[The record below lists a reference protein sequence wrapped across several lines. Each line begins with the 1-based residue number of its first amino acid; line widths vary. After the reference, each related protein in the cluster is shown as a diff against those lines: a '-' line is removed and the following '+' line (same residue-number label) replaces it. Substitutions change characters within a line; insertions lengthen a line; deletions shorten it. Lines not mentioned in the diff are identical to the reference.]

1 MRILLVAFVLT
12 LSACASRPTCAPLP
26 EMGKNE
32 ALKDYT
38 VKVIN
43 LYNLCAKR

>member
-1 MRILLVAFVLT
+1 MRILSVVLLLA
-12 LSACASRPTCAPLP
+12 LSACASRPPCAPLP